1 MSRLRQDKDGKK
13 NLGRRNQRHAVNFG
27 FTEGKEQEQEQE
39 HASLSQ
45 PLARKRVTAAGQA
58 TATSAASIVPTS
70 KPPSGR
76 QSGRQDG
83 QRRRRAA
90 SSQGRGDEKEE
101 IIVPRNA
108 TSNSRRRLDSEP
120 VVLVNKPLN
129 THGFTFHFLHYPSV
143 FISSESMVAGVSAE
157 KSRMRNIV
165 YFNRNLDFERNL
177 ILRIESVSSAA
188 SVNDWGFII
197 GFTSCEP
204 TRVYSNRCHFSEY
217 CRPNKECGGVSL
229 FTKIKSVD
237 CRGICVEIE
246 RNPRKESLAKI
257 TIHRMNSSSSFEVKD
272 VGNNVFRGLQ
282 KIYPFIDL
290 NGRVT
295 LMRIVD
301 KVTPVELL
309 LKPSVRHLSID
320 VSRESWKYNEDE
332 VSVDKDV
339 IAKKASDTAPFILN
353 RTPMQVNNTLTFV
366 VSGVKEQDDE
376 DIDSDSDD
384 GSATNSST
392 SSNEE
397 DETPLTF
404 GMTTID
410 PENVDITGL
419 PRDPFDLLA
428 RKYAA
433 DWFVVPD
440 LLTGFKLTEGPLKLS
455 IKRNMKGV
463 TLKLDAKGEIK
474 NILLLDP
481 AKIVYPFFMFSGCVN
496 KVTVVPDVDDSQST
510 ASRAE
515 RSVSESS
522 ASSST
527 NRSVC
532 RTCLRE

>member
-13 NLGRRNQRHAVNFG
+13 NLRRRNQRHAVNFG
-27 FTEGKEQEQEQE
+27 FTEERGQEQEQ
-39 HASLSQ
+39 ALLSQ
-45 PLARKRVTAAGQA
+45 PLVREGVTAAQVI
-58 TATSAASIVPTS
+58 ATSASSIVPS
-70 KPPSGR
+70 SRLPSGR

-83 QRRRRAA
+83 QYRRRGA
-90 SSQGRGDEKEE
+90 STQRRGDGREE
-101 IIVPRNA
+101 MIVPQNA
-108 TSNSRRRLDSEP
+108 TLNSRRRLDSEP
-120 VVLVNKPLN
+120 VVNKPLN
-129 THGFTFHFLHYPSV
+129 THGFTFQFLRYPSV
-143 FISSESMVAGVSAE
+143 FISEGSMMAGVSAE
-157 KSRMRNIV
+157 KSQMRNIV

-272 VGNNVFRGLQ
+272 VGNKVFRGLQ

-309 LKPSVRHLSID
+309 LRPSVRHLSID

-339 IAKKASDTAPFILN
+339 IAKNTSSTAPFILN

-376 DIDSDSDD
+376 DVDSDD
-384 GSATNSST
+384 DSSVTYSSA

-410 PENVDITGL
+410 PENVDIAGL

-433 DWFVVPD
+433 DWYVVPD
-440 LLTGFKLTEGPLKLS
+440 LLSGFKVTEGPLKLS

-463 TLKLDAKGEIK
+463 TMKLDANGEIK

-496 KVTVVPDVDDSQST
+496 KITVVPDKDDSQT
-510 ASRAE
+510 TVSRAE

-522 ASSST
+522 ASSFT

-532 RTCLRE
+532 RTCLKEDLN